1 MSPDNPNS
9 QQQTNQEIT
18 LECLVSQKLLPLSDK
33 GKSGMVVELKE
44 QTKEEAKEE
53 NLNQFRQL
61 HKKKLLCIT

>member
-1 MSPDNPNS
+1 MSPDNSNS